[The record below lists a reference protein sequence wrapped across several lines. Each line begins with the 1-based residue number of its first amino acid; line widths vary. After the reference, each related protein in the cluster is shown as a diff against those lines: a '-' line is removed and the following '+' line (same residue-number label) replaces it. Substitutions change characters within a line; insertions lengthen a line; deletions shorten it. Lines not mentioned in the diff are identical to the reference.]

1 MTTTRSSDEEMS
13 NVGRREFI
21 RGAAC
26 MGAVAFAAGC
36 ASGGSRIAQSSAAP
50 MQGFRLPPM
59 SRVRVG
65 IIGLGNRGGG
75 AVHRLAMI
83 PGVEIVALCDIR
95 KEAVDRQ
102 VAWLK
107 DENLSLPKR
116 LFYGTEESWKA
127 LCDWDDVD
135 VVYSATPWAMHVP
148 VALYAMRA
156 GRHVLTEVP
165 AAFTMDECWELV
177 ETSERTRRNCMQ
189 LENCVYGEM
198 EMLMLS
204 LARQGVLGDLTYG
217 ECAYIHDLR
226 RSCWERY
233 FKDWRLHWNA
243 EHQGNQYPTHGL
255 GPIAWSMDINRGD
268 RFDYLVSLE
277 SQQAGFEKFA
287 RDHYPAKD
295 WRRGKRI
302 AMGDMNVTLVKTA
315 RGRAIQIQHD
325 VSSPRPY
332 TRIDLLSGT
341 RGTFWGMPWRTY
353 DNDPAVYKLFIDDPK
368 STSRVHTFMS
378 ETEAERYREKY
389 RHPLWR
395 KIGKIAEEV
404 GGHGGMDFIMDL
416 RWAYCLQNGLPLDM
430 DVYDLA
436 AWCSICELSERSVR
450 SRSGSVDVPD
460 FTRGAWKA
468 AKPLGDMDIDLTKL
482 DFSRIRKDSAALN
495 V

>member
-1 MTTTRSSDEEMS
+1 MGSS
-13 NVGRREFI
+13 RRDFLK
-21 RGAAC
+21 GTAW
-26 MGAVAFAAGC
+26 MGAMAFAAGC
-36 ASGGSRIAQSSAAP
+36 TSRGFGLSSVDGAP
-50 MQGFRLPPM
+50 MQGFRCAPM

-83 PGVEIVALCDIR
+83 PGVDIVALCDVR
-95 KEAVDRQ
+95 KEAVDAQ

-107 DENLSLPKR
+107 EEHLPLPKH
-116 LFYGTEESWKA
+116 FFHESEESWKA
-127 LCDWDDVD
+127 LCDCGEVD

-156 GRHVLTEVP
+156 GKHVLTEVP
-165 AAFTMDECWELV
+165 AAFTVDECWELV
-177 ETSERTRRNCMQ
+177 ETSEKTKRNCMQ

-204 LARQGVLGDLTYG
+204 LAKQGVLGELTYG

-226 RSCWERY
+226 FSCWERY

-243 EHQGNQYPTHGL
+243 EHKGNQYPTHGL

-277 SQQAGFEKFA
+277 SPQAGFEKFA
-287 RDHYPAKD
+287 RDHYPEED
-295 WRRGKRI
+295 WRRKKRI

-341 RGTFWGMPWRTY
+341 KGMFWGMPWRTY
-353 DNDPAVYKLFIDDPK
+353 GNDPTVYKLFIDDPK
-368 STSRVHTFMS
+368 SKSRTHKFLPDA
-378 ETEAERYREKY
+378 EAERYREKY
-389 RHPLWR
+389 RHPLWK

-416 RWAYCLQNGLPLDM
+416 RWAYCFENGLPLDM

-436 AWCSICELSERSVR
+436 SWCSICELSEKSVRGR
-450 SRSGSVDVPD
+450 SRSVDIPD
-460 FTRGAWKA
+460 FTRGAWKT
-468 AKPLGDMDIDLTKL
+468 AKPLGDLDMDLTKL
-482 DFSRIRKDSAALN
+482 DFSRVRRDSAALN

>member
-1 MTTTRSSDEEMS
+1 MSAEMK
-13 NVGRREFI
+13 RRDFL
-21 RGAAC
+21 RGAAW
-26 MGAVAFAAGC
+26 MGAVAFAADCTSSDFKIAGV
-36 ASGGSRIAQSSAAP
+36 SGAP
-50 MQGFRLPPM
+50 MRGFACKPLPK
-59 SRVRVG
+59 VRVG
-65 IIGLGNRGGG
+65 IIGLGNRGSG

-95 KEAVDRQ
+95 EEAVQKQLD
-102 VAWLK
+102 WLK
-107 DENLSLPKR
+107 SEKLPEPR
-116 LFYGTEESWKA
+116 RTFSGTEESWKA
-127 LCDWDDVD
+127 LCDWDEVD

-156 GRHVLTEVP
+156 GRHALTEVP
-165 AAFTMDECWELV
+165 SAFTVDECWELV
-177 ETSERTRRNCMQ
+177 ETSEKTLRHCMQ

-204 LARQGVLGDLTYG
+204 MARQGVLGELTYG

-226 RSCWERY
+226 RSCCEKY
-233 FKDWRLHWNA
+233 YKDWRFHWNA
-243 EHQGNQYPTHGL
+243 EHKGNQYPTHGL
-255 GPIAWSMDINRGD
+255 GPIALSMDINRGD

-287 RDHYPAKD
+287 RDHYPEGD
-295 WRRGKRI
+295 WRRGKRV

-315 RGRAIQIQHD
+315 KGRAIQVQHD

-341 RGTFWGMPWRTY
+341 KGTFWGMPWR
-353 DNDPAVYKLFIDDPK
+353 VYEEGKTCYKMFFDDPN
-368 STSRVHTFMS
+368 STSRNHQYLS
-378 ETEAERYREKY
+378 DEEAEKFREKY

-395 KIGKIAEEV
+395 KIGSTAAEV

-416 RWAYCLQNGLPLDM
+416 RWAYCLQNGMPLDM

-436 AWCSICELSERSVR
+436 AWCSLCELTERSVR
-450 SRSGSVDVPD
+450 GRSKSVDIPD
-460 FTRGAWKA
+460 FTRGAWKT
-468 AKPLGDMDIDLTKL
+468 AKPIGDLDIDLNRI
-482 DFSRIRKDSAALN
+482 DFRKVRKDSAALN

>member
-1 MTTTRSSDEEMS
+1 MGSS
-13 NVGRREFI
+13 RRDFLK
-21 RGAAC
+21 GTAW
-26 MGAVAFAAGC
+26 MGAMAFAAGC
-36 ASGGSRIAQSSAAP
+36 TSRGFGLSGVEGAP
-50 MQGFRLPPM
+50 MQGFRCAPM

-83 PGVEIVALCDIR
+83 PGVDIVALCDIR
-95 KEAVDRQ
+95 KEAVDKQ

-107 DENLSLPKR
+107 EEHLPLPKH
-116 LFYGTEESWKA
+116 FFHGSEESWKA
-127 LCDWDDVD
+127 LCDCGEVD

-156 GRHVLTEVP
+156 GKHVLTEVP
-165 AAFTMDECWELV
+165 AAFTVDECWELV
-177 ETSERTRRNCMQ
+177 ETSEKTKRNCMQ

-204 LARQGVLGDLTYG
+204 LAKQGVLGELTYG

-243 EHQGNQYPTHGL
+243 EHKGNQYPTHGL

-277 SQQAGFEKFA
+277 SPQAGFEKFA
-287 RDHYPAKD
+287 RDHYPEED
-295 WRRGKRI
+295 WRRKKRI

-341 RGTFWGMPWRTY
+341 KGMFWGMPWRTY
-353 DNDPAVYKLFIDDPK
+353 GNDPTVYKLFIDDPK
-368 STSRVHTFMS
+368 SQSRTHKFLPDA
-378 ETEAERYREKY
+378 EAERYREKY
-389 RHPLWR
+389 RHPLWK

-416 RWAYCLQNGLPLDM
+416 RWAYCFENGLPLDM

-436 AWCSICELSERSVR
+436 SWCSICELSEKSVRGR
-450 SRSGSVDVPD
+450 SRSVDIPD
-460 FTRGAWKA
+460 FTRGAWKT
-468 AKPLGDMDIDLTKL
+468 AKPLGDLDMDLTKL
-482 DFSRIRKDSAALN
+482 DFSRVRRDSAALN